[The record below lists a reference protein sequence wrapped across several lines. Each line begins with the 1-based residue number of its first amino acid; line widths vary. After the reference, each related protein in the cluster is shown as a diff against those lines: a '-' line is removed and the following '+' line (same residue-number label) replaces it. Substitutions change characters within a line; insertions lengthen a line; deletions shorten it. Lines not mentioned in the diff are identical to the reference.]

1 MKRGIPMFSTESRCI
16 YRNNQLAE
24 VICQL
29 RFPEILTIE
38 TAIPAQFQDAIR
50 SDFPRYSV
58 RKEAPAA
65 KLTGTPG
72 NLRMENQQQKNNYQ
86 FVSADGVWRVNLTS
100 TFISLACCRY
110 TGWEDFAAKLDKP
123 LAAFIQIYR
132 PAFFERI
139 GLRYLN
145 FISRKALN
153 LEGTPFRE
161 LVQSQYLGL
170 LADEQIQEGTTSRN
184 SIDAELAIRGGCR
197 AKIHAGPGL
206 VAHNGHKD
214 QEIKFVFDLDLYI
227 AGNVAVN
234 LSAGAL
240 QTLHSQAFP
249 IFRGAITDTL
259 HDALEPKQI

>member
-1 MKRGIPMFSTESRCI
+1 MFSTETRCL
-16 YRNNQLAE
+16 YRKNQLAE

-38 TAIPAQFQDAIR
+38 TNIPAQFQEAIR
-50 SDFPRYSV
+50 DEFPRYEL
-58 RKEAPAA
+58 RKEAPAP

-72 NLRMENQQQKNNYQ
+72 NLRMENQPQKNNYQ
-86 FVSADGVWRVNLTS
+86 FVSADGMWRVNLTS

-132 PAFFERI
+132 PTFFERI

-145 FISRKALN
+145 FISRKH
-153 LEGTPFRE
+153 LELENTPFRA
-161 LVQSQYLGL
+161 LIQPQYLGL
-170 LADEQIQEGTTSRN
+170 LSDEQVAEQSTTRN
-184 SIDAELAIRGGCR
+184 SVDAELAVRGGCR

-206 VAHNGHKD
+206 VKRNGQTD
-214 QEIKFVFDLDLYI
+214 QEIKFVFDLDLYM

-259 HDALEPKQI
+259 HDALEPEDI